1 MVGRVVASR
10 GVALASVLALAAGP
24 AAAHVGGGEATGFL
38 AGLAH
43 PFTGLDHA
51 LAMVAVGAWAAQ
63 SGRRASRA
71 LPAGF
76 LVAMAAGAALAMSGL
91 ALPGVEVAIAL
102 SVLALG
108 AAIAFAA
115 RPATW
120 IAVAL
125 VAAFAV
131 FHGHAH
137 GGELLAG
144 ASALATASGF
154 MLATATLHAI
164 GLAGVALVARPAP
177 RLARA
182 LGAAIALAGALL
194 LAA

>member
-10 GVALASVLALAAGP
+10 GFALASVLALVAGP
-24 AAAHVGGGEATGFL
+24 AAAHVGGGEAAGFL

-51 LAMVAVGAWAAQ
+51 LAMVAAGAWAAQ
-63 SGRRASRA
+63 SGRTATLA

-76 LVAMAAGAALAMSGL
+76 LVAMAGGAALAASGL

-108 AAIAFAA
+108 AAVALAA

-120 IAVAL
+120 IGVAV

-137 GGELLAG
+137 GSELLAG
-144 ASALATASGF
+144 ASAIPTVAGFLLATA
-154 MLATATLHAI
+154 ALHAI
-164 GLAGVALVARPAP
+164 GLAGSAVAARPAP

-182 LGAAIALAGALL
+182 VGAGIALAGALL

>member
-1 MVGRVVASR
+1 
-10 GVALASVLALAAGP
+10 
-24 AAAHVGGGEATGFL
+24 
-38 AGLAH
+38 
-43 PFTGLDHA
+43 
-51 LAMVAVGAWAAQ
+51 MVAVGAWAAQ